1 MRRLEEKA
9 ISSMYSKGDAKDRDM
24 VGIKVG
30 DFEAKSENRGRDEE
44 GCIESFS
51 PHMGFWRDA

>member
-9 ISSMYSKGDAKDRDM
+9 ISSMYSKDDAKDRDM

-30 DFEAKSENRGRDEE
+30 DFEAKSEDKGI
-44 GCIESFS
+44 GSCS
-51 PHMGFWRDA
+51 PHIDSWRDA

>member
-9 ISSMYSKGDAKDRDM
+9 ISSMYSKDDGKDRDM

-30 DFEAKSENRGRDEE
+30 DFEAKSENNEKGVI
-44 GCIESFS
+44 GSFS
-51 PHMGFWRDA
+51 PRMGFWRDA

>member
-9 ISSMYSKGDAKDRDM
+9 ISSMYSKDDGKDRDM

-30 DFEAKSENRGRDEE
+30 DFEAKSEDKGRDEN
-44 GCIESFS
+44 GSSFS
-51 PHMGFWRDA
+51 PHIGSWRDT